1 MTCPSQN
8 LIMHN
13 ASTIKK
19 ETDENGGILELRVY
33 PNCGKSIEEGE
44 KSCKNCGTNI
54 DVDSGKCPRCGK
66 EAGSDDIF
74 CGNCGATL
82 RTSEYHDDRVAEIK
96 HALNDLTDDGEED
109 SFVIFENPDTKK
121 FVQFMKTEK
130 NIVCDI
136 PLVEL
141 SDEEKSKIRLLLD
154 KVVKEERTGEETSYQ
169 KNFSTRSIDEAAEL
183 VERIFVHVFKLPE
196 DYEIETET

>member
-1 MTCPSQN
+1 M
-8 LIMHN
+8 
-13 ASTIKK
+13 
-19 ETDENGGILELRVY
+19 RVC
-33 PNCGKSIEEGE
+33 PNCGKSTEEGE

-96 HALNDLTDDGEED
+96 DALNDLTDDGEEGA
-109 SFVIFENPDTKK
+109 FVIFENPDTKK
-121 FVQFMKTEK
+121 FVQFMKTEE
-130 NIVCDI
+130 NIVCDV

-154 KVVKEERTGEETSYQ
+154 KVATEERTREATSYQ
-169 KNFSTRSIDEAAEL
+169 KNFSAKDIDEAAEL
-183 VERIFVHVFKLPE
+183 VERIFIHVFKLPE
-196 DYEIETET
+196 DYEIETETEI